1 MAAAPVSTTVLER
14 FPTLPDREGYEY
26 LDGRWVKIPMGNESA
41 FIAGELFATVREFVR
56 RERLGVAMPPDTG
69 YQIWPDAPY
78 RYRRPDASF
87 ISRERLTGTELGEPH
102 SNVPPDLAIEVI
114 SPNDRGADI
123 DVKVREY
130 LDAGV
135 LLVWVI
141 YPKSRSVHIYRA
153 DGTSGRLTDDSTL
166 SGESIVPGF
175 SIPVREL
182 FNRPS

>member
-26 LDGRWVKIPMGNESA
+26 LDGRWVKIPMGNESVSLSA
-41 FIAGELFATVREFVR
+41 RLFRLLADFGERAGV
-56 RERLGVAMPPDTG
+56 GVAFPHEFG
-69 YQIWPDAPY
+69 YQIWPDAPQ
-78 RYRRPDASF
+78 RYRKPDGSF

-182 FNRPS
+182 FNRPY